1 MQATM
6 QTPIN
11 VTEKIISIVAAE
23 PTIVKWEQ
31 IFALLKDT
39 EVISNSDIYPYL
51 EKNQYMQYQ
60 NNDPIKYVE
69 KIVTQ
74 EKILV
79 TSEHSGHFNLTN
91 VKVLTENEL
100 LNMVRNYKKLCKE
113 HNVKLLGANKRMKW
127 IKDNYNEYI
136 SQAEEFQGL
145 FNDLTNK
152 INNHTLR
159 VGYSVDFEYSEMQKI
174 HSKLSKMKY
183 NNTTLGKMLEFI
195 SKDMFRNA
203 KNFYDGFNTHY
214 I

>member
-1 MQATM
+1 MPTTMQA
-6 QTPIN
+6 PIN

-23 PTIVKWEQ
+23 PTIVKWDQ
-31 IFALLKDT
+31 VFALLKDT
-39 EVISNSDIYPYL
+39 EIVTNSDIYPYL

-79 TSEHSGHFNLTN
+79 TSEHTGHFNLTN
-91 VKVLTENEL
+91 VKILTEKEL

-113 HNVKLLGANKRMKW
+113 QNVKLVGANKRMKW

-136 SQAEEFQGL
+136 SQAKEFQAL
-145 FNDLTNK
+145 FNDLANK

-159 VGYSVDFEYSEMQKI
+159 VGYSIDFEYSEMQKI
-174 HSKLSKMKY
+174 NSKLSKMKY
-183 NNTTLGKMLEFI
+183 NSTVLGKMLEFI
-195 SKDMFRNA
+195 SKDMFRTAN
-203 KNFYDGFNTHY
+203 NFYDGFNTHY